1 MARIAR
7 RFRRLG
13 RFMGLALV
21 ATGAMRAVFEHRR
34 RRAALSPSA
43 ERQIGE
49 GTVRQAGPDAM
60 RDPPANWSAEDEASD
75 GSFPASDS
83 AAKY

>member
-1 MARIAR
+1 MASIAR
-7 RFRRLG
+7 KFRRLG

-21 ATGAMRAVFEHRR
+21 ATGAVRAFVEHRR
-34 RRAALSPSA
+34 HRAALSPTA
-43 ERQIGE
+43 EQQIGE

-60 RDPPANWSAEDEASD
+60 RDPPENWSVEDEASD